1 MPIDI
6 MAAMPTRAKAPADEP
21 VTFATPK
28 AWATWLRKHHA
39 SSTGIWVRIAKKG
52 TPDPSVTY
60 LEAVDEALCWGWIDA
75 QKKGVDEH
83 WWQQRFTPRAP
94 RSIWSKINRD
104 KVAALVA
111 AGRMQAPGA
120 AAVERA
126 KGNGQW
132 DAAYDSPRAATVPDD
147 LAAALA
153 ASKQAAAAF
162 SGLDGANRYAIL
174 FRLQTAKKAE
184 TRARRITELV
194 AMLAR
199 AETLHPVSARRTAP
213 GKRKA

>member
-6 MAAMPTRAKAPADEP
+6 MGAMPTRAQAPTDEP

-28 AWATWLRKHHA
+28 AWAAWLRKHHA

-75 QKKGVDEH
+75 QKKGVDER

-132 DAAYDSPRAATVPDD
+132 DAAYDSPRTATVPDD

-153 ASKQAAAAF
+153 ASPPAAAAF
-162 SGLDGANRYAIL
+162 AGLDSANRYAIL
-174 FRLQTAKKAE
+174 FRLHTAKKAE

-199 AETLHPVSARRTAP
+199 QETLHPVSARRTAP
-213 GKRKA
+213 GKRTP